1 MQRQV
6 IVIAV
11 VIGRFEGHQLRGSVR
26 HELADLGPFVR
37 RALPGLTVVRYA
49 VRNGA
54 ARRPQDAKQQ
64 QPPGDAGSPPTR
76 RHSPNKAASCLIRQG
91 RMSTG
96 CRNRPRIYFTVCKRK
111 LVFLHA
117 ESCMSVRVAV
127 LFACLLGVALPVR
140 AAVAHPKLV
149 SASPAAN
156 ASVEQSPTMISA
168 TFNEALTLSLSK
180 LTLIDAAQR
189 AIPLEATK
197 AAEGDPK
204 TLTARVTVALK
215 PGRYTAKWQAAG
227 ADGHP
232 MRGEFTFLVVAP
244 SGAGPSPKPP
254 AR

>member
-1 MQRQV
+1 M
-6 IVIAV
+6 
-11 VIGRFEGHQLRGSVR
+11 F
-26 HELADLGPFVR
+26 
-37 RALPGLTVVRYA
+37 
-49 VRNGA
+49 
-54 ARRPQDAKQQ
+54 
-64 QPPGDAGSPPTR
+64 
-76 RHSPNKAASCLIRQG
+76 
-91 RMSTG
+91 
-96 CRNRPRIYFTVCKRK
+96 
-111 LVFLHA
+111 
-117 ESCMSVRVAV
+117 
-127 LFACLLGVALPVR
+127 VR
-140 AAVAHPKLV
+140 AALVLGSLLAVTLPARSALAHPKLV

-156 ASVEQSPTMISA
+156 ASVEQSPALISA
-168 TFNEALTLSLSK
+168 TFNETLTLSLSK